1 MPIPGARIS
10 VAGEYQTLAGAISSY
25 KDGGIRSLRGFLIQR
40 LVRAVTVHGLSR
52 PVLVPVPSSHGS
64 IRRRGVDLT
73 AKLAADTAT
82 VIGVTSVPALRWSS
96 RRQMQKKLDARERQR
111 NMFQALNADKDI
123 LPSRGSIIVVD
134 DVLTTGATM
143 GAALAAL
150 RNAGVSA
157 DWGSVICATRQN
169 LTETFSSSGR

>member
-1 MPIPGARIS
+1 MDLHGARIS
-10 VAGEYQTLAGAISSY
+10 VAGEYQTLAGAMSSY
-25 KDGGIRSLRGFLIQR
+25 KDGGVRSLRGFLIQR
-40 LVRAVTVHGLSR
+40 LARAVTVHGLSK

-73 AKLAADTAT
+73 AKLATDTAAL
-82 VIGVTSVPALRWSS
+82 VGGTSVLALRWSS

-111 NMFQALNADKDI
+111 NMFQALNADKDM

-143 GAALAAL
+143 GAALAAV
-150 RNAGVSA
+150 RTAGVSA
-157 DWGSVICATRQN
+157 DGGSVICATRRN
-169 LTETFSSSGR
+169 PT

>member
-1 MPIPGARIS
+1 MHGARIS
-10 VAGEYQTLAGAISSY
+10 VAGEYQTLAGAMSSY
-25 KDGGIRSLRGFLIQR
+25 KDGGIRSLRGFLVER
-40 LVRAVTVHGLSR
+40 LAKAVTAHGLSK

-64 IRRRGVDLT
+64 IGRRGVDST
-73 AKLAADTAT
+73 AKLASDTAT
-82 VIGVTSVPALRWSS
+82 IIGGTSVPALRWSR

-111 NMFQALNADKDI
+111 NMFQALNADKDG
-123 LPSRGSIIVVD
+123 LPSGGSIVVVD

-150 RNAGVSA
+150 RKAGVSA
-157 DWGSVICATRQN
+157 DRGSVICATRQN

>member
-1 MPIPGARIS
+1 MHGARIS
-10 VAGEYQTLAGAISSY
+10 VAGEYQTLAGAMSSY
-25 KDGGIRSLRGFLIQR
+25 KDGGVRSLRGFLIQR
-40 LVRAVTVHGLSR
+40 LARAVTVHGLSK

-73 AKLAADTAT
+73 AKLATDTAAL
-82 VIGVTSVPALRWSS
+82 VGGISVLALRWSS

-111 NMFQALNADKDI
+111 NMFQALNADKDM

-143 GAALAAL
+143 GAALAAV
-150 RNAGVSA
+150 RTAGVSA
-157 DWGSVICATRQN
+157 DGGSVICATRRN
-169 LTETFSSSGR
+169 PT